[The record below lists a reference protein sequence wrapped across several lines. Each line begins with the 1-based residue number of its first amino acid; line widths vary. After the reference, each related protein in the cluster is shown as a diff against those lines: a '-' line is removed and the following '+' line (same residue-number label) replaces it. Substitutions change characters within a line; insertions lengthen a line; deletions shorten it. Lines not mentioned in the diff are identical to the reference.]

1 MIGNIVSARPR
12 HAWLL
17 GAGVSVD
24 SLIPKL
30 PGIATSTVASVG
42 ATTGA
47 IAAGSALSI
56 ALPIIGIALGAVL
69 GSLFAAHEARV
80 KGATTENAVLNS
92 LIPTM
97 VSAIEQV
104 FQAANAGTITADQ
117 AVSAMQALQQQ
128 YWQEVAQVETGP
140 GQAGGPSK
148 CVAQT
153 PTPNAGTTCDKSCTA
168 SCCIGCNT
176 INEWCYNAIQAFQAG
191 GGSGPLP
198 WNSIVGN
205 KYGLTNF
212 SPPSGTTY
220 TPPADGSTGAI
231 DSLPTSAAGVV
242 SDLTSGTVFGVPTW
256 LIAAGV
262 VAWMVL

>member
-1 MIGNIVSARPR
+1 MIGNIVAARPTYP
-12 HAWLL
+12 HFL
-17 GAGVSVD
+17 GQ
-24 SLIPKL
+24 
-30 PGIATSTVASVG
+30 STVDTLVPKIPGVAASVG
-42 ATTGA
+42 TSLAISAGT
-47 IAAGSALSI
+47 IAAGSALAI
-56 ALPIIGIALGAVL
+56 ALPIIGVALGAVL

-97 VSAIEQV
+97 RTAIENI
-104 FQAANAGTITADQ
+104 FQAANSGQITAQQ
-117 AVSAMQALQQQ
+117 AVAAVQAVQQQ

-168 SCCIGCNT
+168 SCCVGCNV

-191 GGSGPLP
+191 SGSGPLP
-198 WNSIVGN
+198 WQPVVGN

-220 TPPADGSTGAI
+220 TPPAAGAGSAT
-231 DSLPTSAAGVV
+231 AAGVV
-242 SDLTSGTVFGVPTW
+242 SDASNLLSGSVMGIPVW
-256 LIAAGV
+256 MLLAGAF
-262 VAWMVL
+262 VAMEVL